1 MRVHRGRQRFV
12 DLIALPLIS
21 GQRGEAN
28 SISTATATCYLP
40 PPEVDGPPVRK
51 LTSPG
56 VHNCKKRQAARSRKE
71 EYRTKREL
79 KAKVRKEKA
88 IMRAKKKKEQEE
100 ILRKKGER
108 LTKNQPKIV
117 EWFRRDE
124 GGQRKAHAG
133 GKTGVG

>member
-1 MRVHRGRQRFV
+1 M
-12 DLIALPLIS
+12 
-21 GQRGEAN
+21 
-28 SISTATATCYLP
+28 
-40 PPEVDGPPVRK
+40 RK